1 MSEEQELS
9 PEVVKAL
16 HAGRKIEA
24 IKILRAQRGLDLAE
38 AKEQVDLYIAEHP
51 QPLARRQHRE
61 MNLIPL
67 FLAAAIAIAA
77 YIAFEYL

>member
-1 MSEEQELS
+1 MSDDDELS
-9 PEVVKAL
+9 PDVVKAL

-24 IKILRAQRGLDLAE
+24 IKMLRAQRGLDLAE
-38 AKEQVDLYIAEHP
+38 AKEQVDLYISEHP
-51 QPLARRQHRE
+51 QPQSRRQRRE

-77 YIAFEYL
+77 YVAFEYL